1 MPDPWWFVG
10 ALFTIVA
17 WVVLVSAGALCGW
30 TGLLVAFNAGHW
42 LYEKLGDECDDC
54 RKKRQ
59 TEMGLIDRVIT
70 THDAVEILERA
81 PRAERQRAIEVISRG
96 GKGSSWI

>member
-1 MPDPWWFVG
+1 
-10 ALFTIVA
+10 
-17 WVVLVSAGALCGW
+17 
-30 TGLLVAFNAGHW
+30 
-42 LYEKLGDECDDC
+42 
-54 RKKRQ
+54 
-59 TEMGLIDRVIT
+59 MGLIDRVIT